1 MNYEQLAIDKRRF
14 INMTLEQEAEVQR
27 LIKDIDVTELMDML
41 KKHGNRYS
49 RRILKFFRWFC
60 KYVPIIIMFFH
71 AYGIREFSQHPRE
84 MFNRFQMSTP
94 AYREAKNRLSD

>member
-49 RRILKFFRWFC
+49 RRILKFFR
-60 KYVPIIIMFFH
+60 
-71 AYGIREFSQHPRE
+71 
-84 MFNRFQMSTP
+84 
-94 AYREAKNRLSD
+94 

>member
-60 KYVPIIIMFFH
+60 KYVPIN
-71 AYGIREFSQHPRE
+71 YYVLPRIRHLGVLSA
-84 MFNRFQMSTP
+84 ST
-94 AYREAKNRLSD
+94 